1 MYIFVHKYIIPSS
14 KPFEI
19 LKISLATQIM
29 LASQFVDF
37 LSTLDVS
44 RIITS
49 LTWDVKMDSKN
60 LEHTSVTV
68 DILFKY

>member
-1 MYIFVHKYIIPSS
+1 
-14 KPFEI
+14 
-19 LKISLATQIM
+19 M

-37 LSTLDVS
+37 FSTLDVS

-49 LTWDVKMDSKN
+49 LTWDVKTDSKN
-60 LEHTSVTV
+60 LGHIGVIV

>member
-1 MYIFVHKYIIPSS
+1 
-14 KPFEI
+14 
-19 LKISLATQIM
+19 M

-37 LSTLDVS
+37 LEHPNVS

-49 LTWDVKMDSKN
+49 LTWDVKTDSKN
-60 LEHTSVTV
+60 LGHTSVTV